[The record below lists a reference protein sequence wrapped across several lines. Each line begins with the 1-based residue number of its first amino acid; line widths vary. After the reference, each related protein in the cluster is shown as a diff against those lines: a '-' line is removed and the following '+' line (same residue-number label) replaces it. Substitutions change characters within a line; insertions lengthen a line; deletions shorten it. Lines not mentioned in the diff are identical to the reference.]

1 MDLGIEVI
9 LALFSRKGL
18 QDIFDF
24 AAHQQSIESQ
34 NAKRIFALQGK
45 YIHTIDSVISFLQG
59 HNPTL
64 ARNYTSFRKNKLC
77 QQRCAIYRQYR
88 YKSQRV

>member
-45 YIHTIDSVISFLQG
+45 YIHTID
-59 HNPTL
+59 
-64 ARNYTSFRKNKLC
+64 
-77 QQRCAIYRQYR
+77 
-88 YKSQRV
+88 